1 MEHMLLAIKRITD
14 FVAGKTK
21 DEIQKDG
28 ILYYAVVK
36 NVEII
41 GEAAY
46 MLSQEFKDSHPQTP
60 WKIIIG
66 MRHFL
71 VHGYYEVDPDE
82 VWNVIDKDLKPLQAQ
97 LESYLKEFE

>member
-1 MEHMLLAIKRITD
+1 M
-14 FVAGKTK
+14 AGKTK
-21 DEIQKDG
+21 DEIPKDG

-66 MRHFL
+66 MRHIL
-71 VHGYYEVDPDE
+71 VHGYFEVEPDE

>member
-1 MEHMLLAIKRITD
+1 M
-14 FVAGKTK
+14 
-21 DEIQKDG
+21 
-28 ILYYAVVK
+28 VK

-66 MRHFL
+66 MRHIL
-71 VHGYYEVDPDE
+71 VHGYFEVEPDE

>member
-1 MEHMLLAIKRITD
+1 M
-14 FVAGKTK
+14 
-21 DEIQKDG
+21 
-28 ILYYAVVK
+28 VK

-66 MRHFL
+66 MRHIL
-71 VHGYYEVDPDE
+71 VHGYFEVEPDE
-82 VWNVIDKDLKPLQAQ
+82 IWNVIDKDLKPLQAQ
-97 LESYLKEFE
+97 LESFLKEFE